1 MKNEEINMNWLNSSL
16 KSVVLVLL
24 VTPVF
29 SETQIT
35 GGLLTCTPKTSDQKP
50 DVYMFN
56 PNLLVKQ
63 GDDKKVYKFVGDYRH
78 YKLYVGTIP
87 SEDLKSDIR
96 DYNESMNFMKED
108 PETSINYLNFFRDI
122 CEVSHGST
130 LPDLIDYDQTKFKNQ
145 YFHLKDV
152 PDFWGVNCSNISK
165 VLEKTELPKP
175 RLTKENHFISKI
187 TVDTRDWSIV
197 EENSQFCE
205 DCTTREGDNIVF
217 GRSFWN
223 STTTCV
229 VVKLDKVEID
239 VTEDLVD
246 GDEV

>member
-1 MKNEEINMNWLNSSL
+1 MNWFNSL
-16 KSVVLVLL
+16 LRSVVFVFL

-63 GDDKKVYKFVGDYRH
+63 GDEKKVYKFVGDYRH

-87 SEDLKSDIR
+87 SIDLKSDIR
-96 DYNESMNFMKED
+96 DYNVSMNFLKED
-108 PETSINYLNFFRDI
+108 PETSIKYLTFFRDMCRI
-122 CEVSHGST
+122 KHGST
-130 LPDLIDYDQTKFKNQ
+130 HPNDINYDQTKLKNEN
-145 YFHLKDV
+145 FHLKDV

-175 RLTKENHFISKI
+175 RLTKENHIISKI

-197 EENSQFCE
+197 EQNSQLCE
-205 DCTTREGDNIVF
+205 ECSDTKGGNWSFLTTSR
-217 GRSFWN
+217 FWN
-223 STTTCV
+223 WETSCV

-246 GDEV
+246 EDEV